1 MHARGLLSLT
11 VSHAVAFAVL
21 AVSTSAETIHTTDRT
36 LRELLANAPPHSV
49 IQCDARETIVL
60 TEPLLIRQ
68 PLTLIGLH
76 AWLPEKLGRT
86 SLLVVEAPGVA
97 VLDFELTGSGKTV
110 PQDQRAPLIK
120 VHAGDFR
127 IERGRLFDSS
137 KDGIAITSGPD
148 GKDVVGGV
156 VRDIVGRRI
165 IRDTVSISG
174 GDGGQVVRHA
184 LVDNIRAYGS
194 ELRGAVE
201 VSDGSDNITVRKV
214 YAQECAY
221 AIDVQDHKR
230 PDKVNRNIVI
240 EDVLAVRCRQA
251 IVTNNRPL
259 GHLNLTVRDATSL
272 DCAAPFRFSH
282 TANLQLSNLRI
293 AYTADAPA
301 VALPRE
307 LPRAPLIHLNNCRG
321 VTLRDV
327 VIEGPTRAVPAV
339 LLEDCDE
346 ATIDGVAL
354 RRTASGPTH
363 AVVYRLASAGHYSGL
378 RIANVRSGPIVGGIL
393 LERAGKE
400 TTTLTDYCITGNFST
415 VTDRIHGE
423 RGVIADDLPSATK

>member
-1 MHARGLLSLT
+1 MNSNLLFTLT
-11 VSHAVAFAVL
+11 AALALFSASAF
-21 AVSTSAETIHTTDRT
+21 AETIHATGRT

-49 IQCDARETIVL
+49 IQCDPRETILL
-60 TEPLLIRQ
+60 TEPLRITQ

-76 AWLPEKLGRT
+76 ARIPEKLGRT

-97 VLDFELTGSGKTV
+97 VLDFELTGCGTTV
-110 PQDQRAPLIK
+110 PQDQRAPLMK

-127 IERGRLFDSS
+127 IERGRFNDSS
-137 KDGIAITSGPD
+137 KDGVAITSGPD

-156 VRDIVGRRI
+156 VRDIVGRRV

-174 GDGGQVVRHA
+174 GDGGQVVRHV
-184 LVDNIRAYGS
+184 LVDNVRAYGS

-214 YAQECAY
+214 YAEECSY
-221 AIDVQDHKR
+221 AIDVQDHKK
-230 PDKVNRNIVI
+230 PGQVNRNIVI
-240 EDVLAVRCRQA
+240 EDVLAVRCKQA

-259 GHLNLTVRDATSL
+259 GHLNLTVRDATAL

-293 AYTADAPA
+293 AYTAGAPA

-321 VTLRDV
+321 ATLRDV

-346 ATIDGVAL
+346 TTVDGVAL

-363 AVVYRLASAGHYSGL
+363 AVVYRLATAGNYSGL
-378 RIANVRSGPIVGGIL
+378 RIANVRAGPSAGGIL
-393 LERAGKE
+393 LERVGKE
-400 TTTLTDYCITGNFST
+400 TTTLTDYRIVGNLSP
-415 VTDRIHGE
+415 VTDRLRGE
-423 RGVIADDLPSATK
+423 RGLIADNLPTETK